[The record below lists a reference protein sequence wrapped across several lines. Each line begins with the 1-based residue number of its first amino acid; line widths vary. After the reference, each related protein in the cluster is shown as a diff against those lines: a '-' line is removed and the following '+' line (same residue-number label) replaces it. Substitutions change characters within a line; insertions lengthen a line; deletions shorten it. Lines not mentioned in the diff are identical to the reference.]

1 MLPSSDVVWGRPGGG
16 VREKDRSTLGRG
28 SWLDRG
34 SFGPREKS
42 SRKTRD
48 RDQTPRLRTNRVQM
62 QKSKE

>member
-1 MLPSSDVVWGRPGGG
+1 MSGADLEEGSGR
-16 VREKDRSTLGRG
+16 RTEAHLGRG

-42 SRKTRD
+42 GRKTRD
-48 RDQTPRLRTNRVQM
+48 RDRTPRLRINRVQM